1 MEGIQNQDKTGTEA
15 NKQKPPPYEKKRTP
29 DMRVSPGAQEES
41 ETFSAKDLQ
50 KLQFHHGPDM
60 HVSGTKPSSVILS
73 LNYVIWPK
81 SMKIIMSKNVPKDVA
96 EWVGYDAT
104 GTTF

>member
-1 MEGIQNQDKTGTEA
+1 
-15 NKQKPPPYEKKRTP
+15 
-29 DMRVSPGAQEES
+29 
-41 ETFSAKDLQ
+41 
-50 KLQFHHGPDM
+50 M

-73 LNYVIWPK
+73 LNNVIRPK

-104 GTTF
+104 GPTF